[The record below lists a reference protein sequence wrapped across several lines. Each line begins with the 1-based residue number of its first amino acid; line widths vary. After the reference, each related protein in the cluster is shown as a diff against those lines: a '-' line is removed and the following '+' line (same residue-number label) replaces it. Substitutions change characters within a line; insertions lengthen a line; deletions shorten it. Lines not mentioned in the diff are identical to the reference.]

1 MKITDEVGGIQI
13 EVGTPSKNHIRLYE
27 GTIYDAGGVNIQL
40 AYWEELKKKIDKM
53 FEMAEKL

>member
-13 EVGTPSKNHIRLYE
+13 EVGNPSKNHISLYE
-27 GTIYDAGGVNIQL
+27 GTIYDGGVTIQR

-53 FEMAEKL
+53 FEMAEKM